1 MFCKNCGQQVEDN
14 AEFCPNCGAK
24 VKEDTSAQNTQTYT
38 NQNQPMQ
45 QPVQKGTNG
54 FAIAGFIFALLGGL
68 LGLIF
73 SIIGLVQAKKENS
86 PKGLA
91 IAGLV
96 ISCIWI
102 VIYIF
107 YFAMFGAALD
117 QLTNY

>member
-14 AEFCPNCGAK
+14 VESCPNCGAK
-24 VKEDTSAQNTQTYT
+24 VKEDTFAQNTQTYT

-54 FAIAGFIFALLGGL
+54 FAIAGFILSFFGGL

-73 SIIGLVQAKKENS
+73 SIIGLVKAKKEGS

-96 ISCIWI
+96 ISI
-102 VIYIF
+102 VWLVFIILYYGYF
-107 YFAMFGAALD
+107 FAMIGTLSGM
-117 QLTNY
+117 